1 MAHPSDYGIRMRY
14 PDATPMQFSGAKAFV
29 ETHGNAVWIDL
40 CDTFPTGEPIRLIDA
55 AAKLSTLSAYTNPVR
70 HLRAVLHAI
79 ITDYHERKDDYEHTP
94 PFTVI
99 GTQMV
104 RIIL

>member
-1 MAHPSDYGIRMRY
+1 MANTSDYSVRMRY

-29 ETHGNAVWIDL
+29 ETHGSAVWIDL

-55 AAKLSTLSAYTNPVR
+55 AAKLTTLANYVGPER
-70 HLRAVLHAI
+70 YLRAVLKAV
-79 ITDYHERKDDYEHTP
+79 ITDYHERMDDYEHKP

-99 GTQMV
+99 GTRMA

>member
-1 MAHPSDYGIRMRY
+1 MANNSDYSVRMRY

-29 ETHGNAVWIDL
+29 GTHGNAVWIDL
-40 CDTFPTGEPIRLIDA
+40 CDSFPTGEPIRLIDA
-55 AAKLSTLSAYTNPVR
+55 ATKLTTLSTYSHPVR
-70 HLRAVLHAI
+70 YLRAVLYAI
-79 ITDYHERKDDYEHTP
+79 LTDYHERQDDYEHKP

-99 GTQMV
+99 GSRLA